1 MRWCSDGQHCLSG
14 QDDQPQT
21 PQVRGFLLCT
31 KWVASF
37 FLCYWHKNTA
47 VWKEESPAE
56 NMTLPGHQMNDSV
69 NTELD
74 VMRGRSSLIWAM
86 LPWSL
91 PQLIT
96 WLTAGG
102 LMLIAALK
110 DMEIVELKE
119 EKNHLL
125 PGPTILIW
133 YLKTQTP
140 HTLSLYQNVS
150 FFQVC
155 IFLKIF
161 NQSNHNDFV
170 ATFAI
175 SFHFFSQ
182 LCQDIEQR
190 DSENARGKDEN
201 VVREA
206 KPQWGVRA
214 GRLVDF
220 IEVSVKCSLRNPE
233 LLWNCKRHGIFWKSG
248 SCGISSCRKLPRLGW
263 PEADKALQAER
274 DIYWRS
280 TGARACKGKTR
291 EFTGG
296 IIQYSDHLPRYVLSV
311 VMEITWDQCLYN
323 KMHFWHSKEVVCLT
337 GHVVSEH
344 DCMVKVPEVRW
355 EFHGFWGCCHDS
367 KLIRD
372 GWTPNVANVNVEARK
387 RTLLGHDWN
396 LAATA
401 SVRFHFHVY
410 LCAISHWEKPYKAW
424 SFDEVCM
431 LPFSVCNKTAL
442 PSASKVRLVWW
453 LTKISE
459 IARMRHRLPDFKVR
473 VASATEGTQARLLRK
488 DAAMC
493 SFPLT
498 NRKRTLWSSHMNLH
512 CDLDWREWRVQSLF
526 LAAYCFCADLS
537 WSTVVTEFMKYTNFR
552 CIWKQVDHAVGTST
566 FIFKLVPTLAAGK
579 SQLAWAYTHEFLK
592 RGSAWP
598 AFVVSNNGVERWA
611 AEFLFQ
617 LNSDGSL
624 SQAPKT
630 SLPAD
635 PLTILGGLFSTFSKK
650 PQG

>member
-1 MRWCSDGQHCLSG
+1 
-14 QDDQPQT
+14 
-21 PQVRGFLLCT
+21 
-31 KWVASF
+31 
-37 FLCYWHKNTA
+37 
-47 VWKEESPAE
+47 
-56 NMTLPGHQMNDSV
+56 MTLPGHQMNDSV

-233 LLWNCKRHGIFWKSG
+233 LL
-248 SCGISSCRKLPRLGW
+248 
-263 PEADKALQAER
+263 
-274 DIYWRS
+274 
-280 TGARACKGKTR
+280 
-291 EFTGG
+291 
-296 IIQYSDHLPRYVLSV
+296 
-311 VMEITWDQCLYN
+311 
-323 KMHFWHSKEVVCLT
+323 
-337 GHVVSEH
+337 
-344 DCMVKVPEVRW
+344 
-355 EFHGFWGCCHDS
+355 
-367 KLIRD
+367 
-372 GWTPNVANVNVEARK
+372 
-387 RTLLGHDWN
+387 
-396 LAATA
+396 
-401 SVRFHFHVY
+401 
-410 LCAISHWEKPYKAW
+410 
-424 SFDEVCM
+424 
-431 LPFSVCNKTAL
+431 
-442 PSASKVRLVWW
+442 
-453 LTKISE
+453 
-459 IARMRHRLPDFKVR
+459 
-473 VASATEGTQARLLRK
+473 
-488 DAAMC
+488 
-493 SFPLT
+493 
-498 NRKRTLWSSHMNLH
+498 
-512 CDLDWREWRVQSLF
+512 
-526 LAAYCFCADLS
+526 
-537 WSTVVTEFMKYTNFR
+537 
-552 CIWKQVDHAVGTST
+552 
-566 FIFKLVPTLAAGK
+566 
-579 SQLAWAYTHEFLK
+579 
-592 RGSAWP
+592 
-598 AFVVSNNGVERWA
+598 
-611 AEFLFQ
+611 
-617 LNSDGSL
+617 
-624 SQAPKT
+624 
-630 SLPAD
+630 
-635 PLTILGGLFSTFSKK
+635 
-650 PQG
+650 